1 LKVFILFLNTKISSL
16 STLKSFFK
24 DTIIYG
30 IAAVLPRAINVFLVK
45 LHTSTLD
52 AEKYAVNTDYYVYAA
67 YFNALLTYGM
77 ETAFFRFFSK
87 EKEKGKIISTAFISL
102 LITTLVF
109 LMLMLI
115 FNNEISTF
123 FGFEDPLFFKLLIWT
138 ITLDT
143 LVVIPFAYLRVNNK
157 SLKFAAVKLINI
169 GVFAILNVFFLW
181 FIPKAISDGNY
192 LPEFMLNYYN
202 SYPKVMHIFVAGVV
216 ASLSTFLILFPSV
229 FKYKFNFD
237 FKLLK
242 KMLKYSLPIMVGSL
256 AFVTNENLDKLLLG
270 NMLGEKEMGIYAA
283 CYKLG
288 VFMTLYIM
296 AFRLGAEP
304 FFFNNAHKQNAK
316 ETYSKILTWFTI
328 FGAFFMLIVVLFID
342 YFASILLGKSE
353 YFEALAIVPI
363 ILLAN
368 LFLGIYNNL
377 SIWYKLTDNTKYG
390 MYFSIIGAII
400 TIVLNVIL
408 IPKIGFMGSAYATLA
423 AFGSMM
429 LISYFFGRKHYP
441 VNYNL
446 KKVGYYLVTSL
457 AFCGVSFRLFR
468 GEYWFSILTIFLFF
482 GLIYFNER
490 KELKQLLKR

>member
-1 LKVFILFLNTKISSL
+1 
-16 STLKSFFK
+16 
-24 DTIIYG
+24 
-30 IAAVLPRAINVFLVK
+30 
-45 LHTSTLD
+45 
-52 AEKYAVNTDYYVYAA
+52 
-67 YFNALLTYGM
+67 
-77 ETAFFRFFSK
+77 
-87 EKEKGKIISTAFISL
+87 
-102 LITTLVF
+102 
-109 LMLMLI
+109 
-115 FNNEISTF
+115 
-123 FGFEDPLFFKLLIWT
+123 
-138 ITLDT
+138 
-143 LVVIPFAYLRVNNK
+143 
-157 SLKFAAVKLINI
+157 
-169 GVFAILNVFFLW
+169 
-181 FIPKAISDGNY
+181 
-192 LPEFMLNYYN
+192 
-202 SYPKVMHIFVAGVV
+202 
-216 ASLSTFLILFPSV
+216 
-229 FKYKFNFD
+229 
-237 FKLLK
+237 
-242 KMLKYSLPIMVGSL
+242 
-256 AFVTNENLDKLLLG
+256 
-270 NMLGEKEMGIYAA
+270 
-283 CYKLG
+283 
-288 VFMTLYIM
+288 
-296 AFRLGAEP
+296 
-304 FFFNNAHKQNAK
+304 
-316 ETYSKILTWFTI
+316 
-328 FGAFFMLIVVLFID
+328 MLIVVLFID